1 MRSNAMELFTI
12 IRNGMT
18 RMTDVARRHQLLALT
33 IAALLAAAGSA
44 QFLRGQLV
52 PSGTSGVAGSS
63 SSRPEDLRV
72 CDNSVTIFK
81 DDRTLE
87 KAKKRVK
94 ERMSGI
100 VDEREK
106 FFRTPSEWKCGP
118 NEKPSFPKLDQLAD
132 DLPGWHYQYTPSGR
146 LDSPLVLKK
155 PVTFD
160 AFSAIANELQREYE
174 CTLTKFQDNT
184 LGEVSMNEDVSEPTK
199 FCCQSQG
206 GEQSCA
212 EKTPETVC
220 TGAETDDSY
229 CDNQCLIHIY
239 TTDLTKRPEVY
250 HAEQLVERQRSR
262 LALERTLQT
271 LRSFEMNYVVA
282 RQLMC
287 YQRASL
293 DLKNELNLLADTT
306 SCIPKIWNAV
316 TSIHDRKE

>member
-1 MRSNAMELFTI
+1 MELFTTI
-12 IRNGMT
+12 KNGMT
-18 RMTDVARRHQLLALT
+18 RMTDVARRHQLLAVT
-33 IAALLAAAGSA
+33 IVALLAAAGSA

-72 CDNSVTIFK
+72 CDDSVTIFK
-81 DDRTLE
+81 DDFTLE
-87 KAKKRVK
+87 KAAKRLK

-118 NEKPSFPKLDQLAD
+118 NEEPSFPKLNQLAD
-132 DLPGWHYQYTPSGR
+132 DLPGWHYQFTPSGQ
-146 LDSPLVLKK
+146 LDSPIALKK

-160 AFSAIANELQREYE
+160 AFSAIASELQREYE
-174 CTLTKFQDNT
+174 CKLTKFQDGVI
-184 LGEVSMNEDVSEPTK
+184 GEVGLNEDVSEPTE
-199 FCCQSQG
+199 FCCQSLG
-206 GEQSCA
+206 GEQGCA
-212 EKTPETVC
+212 EKTPETTC
-220 TGAETDDSY
+220 NGAVTEDSY
-229 CDNQCLIHIY
+229 CNNQCEVI
-239 TTDLTKRPEVY
+239 TMMTDLATRPEVY
-250 HAEQLVERQRSR
+250 HFEQLVERQRSR

-271 LRSFEMNYVVA
+271 LRSFEMNYIVA

-316 TSIHDRKE
+316 TSIHDPKE

>member
-1 MRSNAMELFTI
+1 MEFLTT

-18 RMTDVARRHQLLALT
+18 RMTDIARRHQLLTLT
-33 IAALLAAAGSA
+33 IVALLAAAGSA

-72 CDNSVTIFK
+72 CDDSVTIFK

-87 KAKKRVK
+87 KAMKRLK

-118 NEKPSFPKLDQLAD
+118 NQEPSFPQLDRLAD
-132 DLPGWHYQYTPSGR
+132 DLPGWHYQFTPSGQ
-146 LDSPLVLKK
+146 LDSPIALKK

-160 AFSAIANELQREYE
+160 AFSAVALELQREYE
-174 CTLTKFQDNT
+174 CKLTKFQDGVI
-184 LGEVSMNEDVSEPTK
+184 GEVGVNEDVSEPTQ
-199 FCCQSQG
+199 FCCQTQG
-206 GEQSCA
+206 GEDSCVV
-212 EKTPETVC
+212 KTPETVC
-220 TGAETDDSY
+220 AGAATEDPQCDD
-229 CDNQCLIHIY
+229 QCKVILF
-239 TTDLTKRPEVY
+239 TTDLTTRPEVY
-250 HAEQLVERQRSR
+250 HFEQTVERQRSR

-316 TSIHDRKE
+316 TSIHDPKQ